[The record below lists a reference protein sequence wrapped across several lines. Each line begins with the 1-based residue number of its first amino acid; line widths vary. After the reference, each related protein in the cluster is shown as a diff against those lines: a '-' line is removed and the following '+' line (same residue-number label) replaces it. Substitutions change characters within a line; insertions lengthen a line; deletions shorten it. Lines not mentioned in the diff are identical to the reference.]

1 MGIYLVKWD
10 RDDDAYIHEPKYN
23 SAPDYY
29 AYIEADSPEEAIEIA
44 KSNYNI
50 SSRRM
55 WYPDLNSF
63 KAEEKQLEE
72 LTKKIN
78 SIEFY
83 YTKDIHKIPFIPSN
97 LYVMLNAIK
106 AAQNKHTFIYRNF
119 ETETTGN
126 PYAHAIMRGYVN
138 HHGESHP
145 NYHYEDLMLL
155 ASMYDEEHFL
165 FPSVIVDA
173 NHSNSGKKYLEQ
185 IRISKEII
193 HSMSQSEIIR
203 KLVKG
208 IMIESY
214 IEDGAQKTDGDVYG
228 KSITDPCLGWEKTE
242 VLIKDLAMQ
251 LSKLKK

>member
-23 SAPDYY
+23 SAPDDY

-97 LYVMLNAIK
+97 LYVMLNAINVYIQKREEEINYYSDK
-106 AAQNKHTFIYRNF
+106 ARALKEF
-119 ETETTGN
+119 EEL
-126 PYAHAIMRGYVN
+126 
-138 HHGESHP
+138 
-145 NYHYEDLMLL
+145 EDLIYLKNKIKKIHFKIEKNNKEQNEL
-155 ASMYDEEHFL
+155 EEK
-165 FPSVIVDA
+165 INQDK
-173 NHSNSGKKYLEQ
+173 NDLEY
-185 IRISKEII
+185 
-193 HSMSQSEIIR
+193 MQS
-203 KLVKG
+203 
-208 IMIESY
+208 
-214 IEDGAQKTDGDVYG
+214 
-228 KSITDPCLGWEKTE
+228 
-242 VLIKDLAMQ
+242 Q
-251 LSKLKK
+251 LSKVIGEAYQELYMTISKKIAQKD